1 MIYLPAFWDSP
12 IRRLRVTYSAP
23 TTLLFDLLRNHYC
36 RNKPTDALVS
46 QTLLYYYR
54 VIRGHPLLAPLP
66 SITISFIT
74 RNQFSI
80 FQLISH
86 QVTALR
92 PFYIESSILQL
103 SVLATKSITSRL
115 VRKGYSS
122 ITCFSVCL
130 SQLYL
135 YLRLP
140 TRIPTQ
146 QSQSFSPITPILKS
160 VAIIF
165 SAFVRPSQS
174 PRVFTLYGVN

>member
-1 MIYLPAFWDSP
+1 M
-12 IRRLRVTYSAP
+12 
-23 TTLLFDLLRNHYC
+23 
-36 RNKPTDALVS
+36 DALVS

-54 VIRGHPLLAPLP
+54 VIRGRPLLAPPP
-66 SITISFIT
+66 SITISFTT

-92 PFYIESSILQL
+92 PFYIESSVLQF
-103 SVLATKSITSRL
+103 SIPATESITSQL
-115 VRKGYSS
+115 VYKGHNS
-122 ITCFSVCL
+122 IIYFSICL

-140 TRIPTQ
+140 TGTPIQ
-146 QSQSFSPITPILKS
+146 QSQSFSPIISVFKS

-165 SAFVRPSQS
+165 STFIRPFQS
-174 PRVFTLYGVN
+174 PKVFTPYSINYAMA